1 LCLKDVIVIAL
12 LSIEKSNK
20 MKHLVSLPTLYKRDT
35 AGRIREWTVEYGYD
49 DDDNAGTR
57 TVSGLSD
64 GKKVT
69 SVWNITEAKNV
80 GKVNA
85 TNAREQA
92 VSEAQSLWDINVEKE
107 YFENVADIDSYT
119 KFKPMLAHDYTKRPQ
134 SQGWSQP
141 KLDGIR
147 CIADKNGLWTRSG
160 KEITSCPHIW
170 DAIGPILRRNPN
182 MVFDGELYNHE
193 LKEDFNK
200 ITSLVRKVKTT
211 EADRTEAAKLVQYH
225 VYDCYD
231 HDQPNLTF
239 NQRDRLFTNIFLL
252 VQDDKIVS
260 SESTKSTTYEALSD
274 TQPRVQDVIKLVEAL
289 RGNDQE
295 ELDSMYRYYLEQGY
309 EGQMVRNS
317 TPYEFKRSKNLLKR
331 KEFITEEFRVVEV
344 LEGSGNW
351 AGYAKRFVLEMAD
364 GTQFGSNV
372 RGSQEE
378 LRALLHTD
386 EQPTWATCRY
396 FELTP
401 DGVPRFPVV
410 IDYGIGERED

>member
-1 LCLKDVIVIAL
+1 
-12 LSIEKSNK
+12 

-57 TVSGLSD
+57 TVSGLTD

-80 GKVNA
+80 GRSNA

-107 YFENVADIDSYT
+107 YFENVADIDLYT

-182 MVFDGELYNHE
+182 IVFDGELYNHE

-211 EADRTEAAKLVQYH
+211 EADRAEAAKLVQYH

-289 RGNDQE
+289 RANDQE

-372 RGSQEE
+372 RGSQDQ
-378 LRALLHTD
+378 LRALLHAD

-410 IDYGIGERED
+410 IDYGVGVRDD

>member
-1 LCLKDVIVIAL
+1 
-12 LSIEKSNK
+12 

-57 TVSGLSD
+57 TVSGLTD

-80 GKVNA
+80 GRSNA

-107 YFENVADIDSYT
+107 YFENVADIDLYT

-211 EADRTEAAKLVQYH
+211 EADRAEAAKLVQYH

-231 HDQPNLTF
+231 HNQPNLTF

-289 RGNDQE
+289 RANDQE

-331 KEFITEEFRVVEV
+331 KEFITEEFRVVDV

-351 AGYAKRFVLEMAD
+351 AGYAKRFVLEMSD

-378 LRALLHTD
+378 LRALLHAD

-410 IDYGIGERED
+410 IDYGVGERDD

>member
-1 LCLKDVIVIAL
+1 
-12 LSIEKSNK
+12 
-20 MKHLVSLPTLYKRDT
+20 MKHRVSMPTLYKRDT

-80 GKVNA
+80 GRANA

-134 SQGWSQP
+134 SSGYSQP

-170 DAIGPILRRNPN
+170 DAVEPILRENPN

-211 EADRTEAAKLVQYH
+211 EADRAEAAKLVQYH

-231 HDQPNLTF
+231 HNRPNDTF
-239 NQRDRLFTNIFLL
+239 KERHNLL
-252 VQDDKIVS
+252 SDILWIIRNEKIVPS
-260 SESTKSTTYEALSD
+260 QSTKSATYEALSD
-274 TQPRVQDVIKLVEAL
+274 TQPQVKDVIKTVSVV
-289 RGNDQE
+289 RCDNQN
-295 ELDSMYRYYLEQGY
+295 ELDTEYSRYLEQGY
-309 EGQMVRNS
+309 EGQIVRNDTS
-317 TPYEFKRSKNLLKR
+317 YEFKRSKNLLKR
-331 KEFITEEFRVVEV
+331 KEFITEEFRVVDV

-364 GTQFGSNV
+364 STQFGSNV

-378 LRALLHTD
+378 LRALLHAD
-386 EQPTWATCRY
+386 KQPTWATCRY

-410 IDYGIGERED
+410 IDYGVGERDD

>member
-1 LCLKDVIVIAL
+1 
-12 LSIEKSNK
+12 
-20 MKHLVSLPTLYKRDT
+20 MKNIVSLNTLYKRDT

-49 DDDNAGTR
+49 DNNNAGTR
-57 TVSGLSD
+57 TVSGLAD

-211 EADRTEAAKLVQYH
+211 EADRAEAAKLVQYH

-378 LRALLHTD
+378 LRALLHAD

-410 IDYGIGERED
+410 IDYGVGERSD

>member
-1 LCLKDVIVIAL
+1 
-12 LSIEKSNK
+12 

-57 TVSGLSD
+57 TVSGLTD

-80 GKVNA
+80 GRSNA

-107 YFENVADIDSYT
+107 YFENVADIDLYT

-211 EADRTEAAKLVQYH
+211 EADRAEAAKLVQYH

-231 HDQPNLTF
+231 HNQPNLTF

-252 VQDDKIVS
+252 VQDNKIVS

-274 TQPRVQDVIKLVEAL
+274 TQPRVQDIIKLVEAL
-289 RGNDQE
+289 RANDQE

-331 KEFITEEFRVVEV
+331 KEFITEEFRVVDV

-351 AGYAKRFVLEMAD
+351 AGYAKRFVLEMSD

-378 LRALLHTD
+378 LRALLHAD

-410 IDYGIGERED
+410 IDYGVGERDD

>member
-1 LCLKDVIVIAL
+1 
-12 LSIEKSNK
+12 
-20 MKHLVSLPTLYKRDT
+20 MKHRVSMPTLYKRDT
-35 AGRIREWTVEYGYD
+35 AGRIREWTVEYGYN

-57 TVSGLSD
+57 TVSGLTD

-80 GKVNA
+80 GRANA

-134 SQGWSQP
+134 SSGYSQP

-170 DAIGPILRRNPN
+170 YAVEPILRENPN

-211 EADRTEAAKLVQYH
+211 EADRAEAAKLVQYH

-231 HDQPNLTF
+231 HDQPDLTF
-239 NQRDRLFTNIFLL
+239 EKRWNSFANIFWF
-252 VQDDKIVS
+252 VEDVKIVP
-260 SESTKSTTYEALSD
+260 SESTKSNTYEALSD
-274 TQPRVQDVIKLVEAL
+274 TQPRV
-289 RGNDQE
+289 GNVVKTVRPYWCDTQE
-295 ELDSMYRYYLEQGY
+295 ELDAEYSIYLEQGY
-309 EGQMVRNS
+309 EGQMVRND

-351 AGYAKRFVLEMAD
+351 AGYAKRFILEMAD

-372 RGSQEE
+372 RGSQDQ
-378 LRALLHTD
+378 LRALLHAD

>member
-1 LCLKDVIVIAL
+1 
-12 LSIEKSNK
+12 
-20 MKHLVSLPTLYKRDT
+20 MKNTVSLNTLYKRDT
-35 AGRIREWTVEYGYD
+35 AGRIREWTVEYGFD
-49 DDDNAGTR
+49 NDDNAGTR

-80 GKVNA
+80 GRSNA

-119 KFKPMLAHDYTKRPQ
+119 KFKPMLAHDYAKRPQ
-134 SQGWSQP
+134 SLGYSQP

-170 DAIGPILRRNPN
+170 DAVKPILRENPN

-211 EADRTEAAKLVQYH
+211 EADRAEAAKLVQYH
-225 VYDCYD
+225 VYDIYN
-231 HDQPNLTF
+231 HQQPELTFADRDSNLTSAHKVV
-239 NQRDRLFTNIFLL
+239 NDQCVQL
-252 VQDDKIVS
+252 VPTQYAN
-260 SESTKSTTYEALSD
+260 TQEALD
-274 TQPRVQDVIKLVEAL
+274 QFYGEYL
-289 RGNDQE
+289 RD
-295 ELDSMYRYYLEQGY
+295 GY
-309 EGQMVRNS
+309 EGQMVRNDE
-317 TPYEFKRSKNLLKR
+317 PYELKRSKHLLKR

-351 AGYAKRFVLEMAD
+351 AGYAKRFVLEMTD

-372 RGSQEE
+372 RGSQDQ
-378 LRALLHTD
+378 LRALLHAN

>member
-1 LCLKDVIVIAL
+1 
-12 LSIEKSNK
+12 

-211 EADRTEAAKLVQYH
+211 EADRAEAAKLVQYH

-231 HDQPNLTF
+231 HDQPDLTF

-372 RGSQEE
+372 RGSQDQ

-410 IDYGIGERED
+410 IDYGVGERED

>member
-1 LCLKDVIVIAL
+1 
-12 LSIEKSNK
+12 

-57 TVSGLSD
+57 TVSGLTD

-80 GKVNA
+80 GRSNA

-211 EADRTEAAKLVQYH
+211 EADRAEAAKLVQYH

-252 VQDDKIVS
+252 VQDNKIVS

>member
-1 LCLKDVIVIAL
+1 
-12 LSIEKSNK
+12 

-57 TVSGLSD
+57 TVSGLTD

-211 EADRTEAAKLVQYH
+211 EADRAEAAKLVQYH

-372 RGSQEE
+372 RGSQDQ

-410 IDYGIGERED
+410 IDYGVGERED

>member
-1 LCLKDVIVIAL
+1 
-12 LSIEKSNK
+12 
-20 MKHLVSLPTLYKRDT
+20 MKNAVSLNTLYKRDT

-134 SQGWSQP
+134 SSGYSQP

-170 DAIGPILRRNPN
+170 AAIEPILRENPN
-182 MVFDGELYNHE
+182 MVFDGELYNHD

-211 EADRTEAAKLVQYH
+211 EADREEAAKLVQYH

-231 HDQPNLTF
+231 YNMPDAGFAT
-239 NQRDRLFTNIFLL
+239 RLL
-252 VQDDKIVS
+252 VLDDEFFEELTDSNVIKIVRARY
-260 SESTKSTTYEALSD
+260 TT
-274 TQPRVQDVIKLVEAL
+274 TQQ
-289 RGNDQE
+289 
-295 ELDSMYRYYLEQGY
+295 ELDELYGEYLRDGY
-309 EGQMVRNS
+309 EGQMVRNNE
-317 TPYEFKRSKNLLKR
+317 PYEFKRSKHLLKR

-364 GTQFGSNV
+364 GAQFGSNV

-378 LRALLHTD
+378 LRALLHAD

-410 IDYGIGERED
+410 IDHGIGERED

>member
-1 LCLKDVIVIAL
+1 
-12 LSIEKSNK
+12 

-49 DDDNAGTR
+49 DNDNAGTR
-57 TVSGLSD
+57 TVSGLTD

-107 YFENVADIDSYT
+107 YFENVSDIDSYT

-182 MVFDGELYNHE
+182 IVFDGELYNHE

-211 EADRTEAAKLVQYH
+211 EADRAEAAKLVQYH

-252 VQDDKIVS
+252 VQDNKIVS

-289 RGNDQE
+289 RANDQE

-378 LRALLHTD
+378 LRALLHAD

-410 IDYGIGERED
+410 I

>member
-1 LCLKDVIVIAL
+1 
-12 LSIEKSNK
+12 
-20 MKHLVSLPTLYKRDT
+20 MKNIVSLNTLYKRDT
-35 AGRIREWTVEYGYD
+35 AGRIREWTVEHGFD

-57 TVSGLSD
+57 TVSGLTD

-92 VSEAQSLWDINVEKE
+92 VSEAQSLWDINAEKE
-107 YFENVADIDSYT
+107 YFENVSDIDSYA

-134 SQGWSQP
+134 SQGYSQP

-170 DAIGPILRRNPN
+170 AAVEPYLRNNPN
-182 MVFDGELYNHE
+182 MVVDGELYNHD

-211 EADRTEAAKLVQYH
+211 EADQQEAARLVQYH
-225 VYDCYD
+225 VYDIYN
-231 HDQPNLTF
+231 HQQPDLTF
-239 NQRDRLFTNIFLL
+239 ADRDSDLT
-252 VQDDKIVS
+252 S
-260 SESTKSTTYEALSD
+260 AYE
-274 TQPRVQDVIKLVEAL
+274 VI
-289 RGNDQE
+289 NDQCVQLVPTQYANTQE
-295 ELDSMYRYYLEQGY
+295 VLDQFYGEYLRDGY
-309 EGQMVRNS
+309 EGQMVRNNE
-317 TPYEFKRSKNLLKR
+317 PYELKRSKHLLKR

-372 RGSQEE
+372 RGSQDQ
-378 LRALLHTD
+378 LRALLHAD

-410 IDYGIGERED
+410 IDYGVGERED

>member
-57 TVSGLSD
+57 TVSGLTD

-372 RGSQEE
+372 RGSQDQ
-378 LRALLHTD
+378 LRALLHAD

>member
-1 LCLKDVIVIAL
+1 
-12 LSIEKSNK
+12 

-57 TVSGLSD
+57 TVSGLTD

-119 KFKPMLAHDYTKRPQ
+119 KFKPMLADDYTKRPQ

-211 EADRTEAAKLVQYH
+211 EADRAEAAKLVQYH

-231 HDQPNLTF
+231 HDQPDLTF

-351 AGYAKRFVLEMAD
+351 AGYAKRFILEMAD

-378 LRALLHTD
+378 LRALLHAD

>member
-1 LCLKDVIVIAL
+1 
-12 LSIEKSNK
+12 
-20 MKHLVSLPTLYKRDT
+20 MPTLYKRDT
-35 AGRIREWTVEYGYD
+35 TGRIREWTVEYGYD

-57 TVSGLSD
+57 TVSGLTD

-80 GKVNA
+80 GRSNA

-170 DAIGPILRRNPN
+170 DAIGPILQRNPN

-211 EADRTEAAKLVQYH
+211 EADRAEAAKLVQYH

-252 VQDDKIVS
+252 VQDNKIVS

-289 RGNDQE
+289 RANDQE

-378 LRALLHTD
+378 LRALLHAD

-410 IDYGIGERED
+410 IDYGVGERED

>member
-1 LCLKDVIVIAL
+1 
-12 LSIEKSNK
+12 

-57 TVSGLSD
+57 TVSGLTD

-80 GKVNA
+80 GRSNA

-107 YFENVADIDSYT
+107 YFENVADIDLYT

-182 MVFDGELYNHE
+182 IVFDGELYNHE

-211 EADRTEAAKLVQYH
+211 EADRAEAAKLVQYH

-252 VQDDKIVS
+252 VQDNKIVS

-274 TQPRVQDVIKLVEAL
+274 TQPRVQDIIKLVEAL
-289 RGNDQE
+289 RANDQE

-372 RGSQEE
+372 RGSQDQ
-378 LRALLHTD
+378 LRALLHAD

-410 IDYGIGERED
+410 IDYGVGVRDD

>member
-1 LCLKDVIVIAL
+1 
-12 LSIEKSNK
+12 

-57 TVSGLSD
+57 TVSGLTD

-80 GKVNA
+80 GRSNA

-107 YFENVADIDSYT
+107 YFENVADIDLYT

-211 EADRTEAAKLVQYH
+211 EADRAEAAKLVQYH

-231 HDQPNLTF
+231 HNQPNLTF

-274 TQPRVQDVIKLVEAL
+274 TQPRVQDIIKLVEAL
-289 RGNDQE
+289 RANDQE

-331 KEFITEEFRVVEV
+331 KEFITEEFRVVDV

-351 AGYAKRFVLEMAD
+351 AGYAKRFVLEMSD

-378 LRALLHTD
+378 LRALLHAD

-410 IDYGIGERED
+410 IDYGVGERDD

>member
-1 LCLKDVIVIAL
+1 
-12 LSIEKSNK
+12 
-20 MKHLVSLPTLYKRDT
+20 MKNIVSLNTLYKRDT

-80 GKVNA
+80 GKANA

-170 DAIGPILRRNPN
+170 DAIGPILRQNPN

-211 EADRTEAAKLVQYH
+211 EADRAEAAKLVQYH

-231 HDQPNLTF
+231 HNQPNLTF

-252 VQDDKIVS
+252 VRDDKIVS

-295 ELDSMYRYYLEQGY
+295 ELDSLYRYYLEQGY

-378 LRALLHTD
+378 LRALLHAD

-410 IDYGIGERED
+410 IDYGVGERED